1 MRLELIATF
10 QLPQLGVQCGQCHV
24 PGWEYSCSRDF
35 TQVLLSTPLKPGCHL
50 GDTGAYSAPIA
61 CGSPAVPEVVWMS
74 AASAWFILR
83 RLCSPAPEPVVLCS
97 FRAHRPLSQGAA
109 SSLLQ
114 AMYYFMSLTTR
125 NLSPP
130 CFPLALMLVP
140 GCTQTIHSKVKIA
153 AGLLWLLFL
162 RL

>member
-1 MRLELIATF
+1 MSEAGAHCHLPAASAWRSVWPVPCPWLGILLLQRLYPSAAQHPSET
-10 QLPQLGVQCGQCHV
+10 
-24 PGWEYSCSRDF
+24 W
-35 TQVLLSTPLKPGCHL
+35 L
-50 GDTGAYSAPIA
+50 GDTGGYSAPIA
-61 CGSPAVPEVVWMS
+61 CGSSAVPEVVWMS

-83 RLCSPAPEPVVLCS
+83 RLCNPAPEPVVLCS
-97 FRAHRPLSQGAA
+97 FRAHHPLSQGAA

-162 RL
+162 WL